1 MTVKLVDI
9 AKHVGLS
16 VSTVS
21 RVVNGKDRVSAKT
34 RQRVLDAIKELNYQ
48 PNAIARSLRSRSS
61 MTIGI
66 VVPDLSNNFFTLLT
80 KGAGM
85 IAKQD
90 DYLVMLCNSEY
101 DEQMEQEFVRLL
113 MQKQVDGMILATVCK
128 DPDYFRELINMDI
141 PVVFVDN
148 LPKVDANYDFVTI
161 DNSKS
166 SYVLTKH
173 LLDLGYKDVAILT
186 GSLHETSAVE
196 RLTGWKRAMEQ
207 YGIPVNEDFVGIG
220 DFRLASGYALMNS
233 MLELER
239 RPKALLASNNFMAYG
254 AIKAALQKGLR
265 VPDDLSVVCFDAV
278 DHTGLI
284 DIKIPSMVQPAEKIG
299 EIAATTIIK
308 KIHGKDYRVYDNV
321 ILEPVFNTAGLLQN
335 VPKVSG

>member
-186 GSLHETSAVE
+186 GSLHETSA
-196 RLTGWKRAMEQ
+196 
-207 YGIPVNEDFVGIG
+207 
-220 DFRLASGYALMNS
+220 
-233 MLELER
+233 
-239 RPKALLASNNFMAYG
+239 
-254 AIKAALQKGLR
+254 
-265 VPDDLSVVCFDAV
+265 
-278 DHTGLI
+278 
-284 DIKIPSMVQPAEKIG
+284 
-299 EIAATTIIK
+299 
-308 KIHGKDYRVYDNV
+308 
-321 ILEPVFNTAGLLQN
+321 
-335 VPKVSG
+335 

>member
-128 DPDYFRELINMDI
+128 DPDYFRELINMD
-141 PVVFVDN
+141 
-148 LPKVDANYDFVTI
+148 
-161 DNSKS
+161 
-166 SYVLTKH
+166 
-173 LLDLGYKDVAILT
+173 
-186 GSLHETSAVE
+186 
-196 RLTGWKRAMEQ
+196 
-207 YGIPVNEDFVGIG
+207 
-220 DFRLASGYALMNS
+220 
-233 MLELER
+233 
-239 RPKALLASNNFMAYG
+239 
-254 AIKAALQKGLR
+254 
-265 VPDDLSVVCFDAV
+265 
-278 DHTGLI
+278 
-284 DIKIPSMVQPAEKIG
+284 
-299 EIAATTIIK
+299 
-308 KIHGKDYRVYDNV
+308 
-321 ILEPVFNTAGLLQN
+321 
-335 VPKVSG
+335 